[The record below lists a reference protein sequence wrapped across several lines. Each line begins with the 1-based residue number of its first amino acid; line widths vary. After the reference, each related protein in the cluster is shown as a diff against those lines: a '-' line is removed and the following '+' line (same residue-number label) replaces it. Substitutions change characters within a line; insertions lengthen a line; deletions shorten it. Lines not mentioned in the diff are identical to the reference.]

1 VKALN
6 GDKAPSPD
14 GFSLAFFQT
23 YWEVLKEDFMNVFH
37 EFHARGEF
45 EKTLDATFIALILKK
60 AGAVDIKNFHSIS
73 LLGGV
78 YKIIFEVL
86 ANRLKTML
94 EKVIFKIQNAF
105 IRRRHILDLVLIANE
120 CLDSRIRSGV
130 LGVLC

>member
-1 VKALN
+1 MSSML
-6 GDKAPSPD
+6 
-14 GFSLAFFQT
+14 
-23 YWEVLKEDFMNVFH
+23 EVS
-37 EFHARGEF
+37 
-45 EKTLDATFIALILKK
+45 LKK